1 MVRVGPRG
9 AVWALGGVYAPPQ
22 GAGHETLLDVIG
34 GQPGGRPLDGA
45 SLTVALDVVQAWSV
59 LITIG
64 FTLVLFV
71 FLAFC
76 VCAKKDDG

>member
-1 MVRVGPRG
+1 MVGVGRRG
-9 AVWALGGVYAPPQ
+9 VVWALGGVYAPPQ
-22 GAGHETLLDVIG
+22 GTFLNVIG
-34 GQPGGRPLDGA
+34 GQPGAPLDGET
-45 SLTVALDVVQAWSV
+45 LTVALDVVQAWAV
-59 LITIG
+59 LITVG